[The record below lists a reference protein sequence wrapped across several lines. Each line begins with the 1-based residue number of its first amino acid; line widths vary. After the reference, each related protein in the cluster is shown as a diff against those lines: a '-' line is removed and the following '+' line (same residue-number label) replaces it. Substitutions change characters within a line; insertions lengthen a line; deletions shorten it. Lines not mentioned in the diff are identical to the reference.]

1 MEKSASHI
9 LDIHTHKSEKAS
21 RGKAIINC
29 RWLPGASL
37 CVVGGGSADR
47 AADMSTDRAAD
58 ISADI
63 ALEEGYFYSAGIHPW
78 DLAEEYDGEEQLR
91 LLRALFANQQL
102 IAVGEAGL
110 DKLAAAPMEFQI
122 EMFEKQVMLS
132 EDLRLPLI
140 IHCVKAMEEL
150 LAVKKKLHPAQP
162 WIWHGFRGKPE
173 QAVQLI
179 KNSIYLSFGVH
190 YPERTL
196 NAVPLERLFLE
207 TDDSP
212 VEIEDVLRKAAK
224 VRGVGEEKLR
234 PAIAENI
241 QKVFFKG

>member
-1 MEKSASHI
+1 MEKNASRI

-47 AADMSTDRAAD
+47 TTNM
-58 ISADI
+58 SADI

-78 DLAEEYDGEEQLR
+78 DLAEEYDAEE
-91 LLRALFANQQL
+91 LLKSLSALFTSRQL
-102 IAVGEAGL
+102 VAVGEAGL
-110 DKLAAAPMEFQI
+110 DKLAIAPMGFQI
-122 EMFEKQVMLS
+122 EMFEKQVLLS
-132 EDLRLPLI
+132 EELRLPLI

-162 WIWHGFRGKPE
+162 WIWHGFRGKAE

-179 KNSIYLSFGVH
+179 KNGIYLSFGIH
-190 YPERTL
+190 YPEKTL
-196 NAVPLERLFLE
+196 NAVPVERLFLE

-212 VEIEDVLRKAAK
+212 VDIEDVLRGAAR
-224 VRGVGEEKLR
+224 VRGVGEEELR
-234 PAIAENI
+234 REIVENI